1 MFRSARPRVTPAA
14 ATTAPKIPKVTMLL
28 AVPPLVAEK
37 KSEQQ
42 GDRTKLPGGRT
53 RDRQLAENGLQLA
66 RVLKDGDDEPE
77 GRGGQGDGEKERI
90 ADPPHRMEGGACD
103 GPEQQRA
110 GKPGERSAELTGGRR
125 PEVDLQPGQEEQKGQ
140 AKQRHHIDRLI
151 DLQPSQDGRPDDNPG
166 DDLHDGAWQL
176 TRRTDAVRMGA
187 ATAIA
192 LIISSPLNLI
202 VLMGRTP
209 SGATARS
216 ATSSYRRMPVTR
228 PAMGDDARPR
238 SPRA

>member
-176 TRRTDAVRMGA
+176 HAPHGRGQDGRSDRDRADNQQPIEAHCAHGPHAVRSDS
-187 ATAIA
+187 TVRY
-192 LIISSPLNLI
+192 LLLSPH
-202 VLMGRTP
+202 
-209 SGATARS
+209 ARHP
-216 ATSSYRRMPVTR
+216 T
-228 PAMGDDARPR
+228 GHGG
-238 SPRA
+238 